1 MDVRF
6 GTRSLQHACNER
18 VAMIKRWGV
27 GPAAAV
33 GQHLHELEAVDSL
46 ADLALFPHVRV
57 WTDGVDGRAWV
68 DGVEGVRVGLQWDA
82 REAHARDDEPPWSE
96 VTEVVVA
103 SIVIGHWKEGHGES
117 NA

>member
-6 GTRSLQHACNER
+6 AAPDLQGACNEQA
-18 VAMIKRWGV
+18 AMVKRWGE

-57 WTDGVDGRAWV
+57 WTDGLDGRAWV
-68 DGVEGVRVGLQWDA
+68 DGVEGVRMGLLWDA
-82 REAHARDDEPPWSE
+82 REASSKDDEPPWSE
-96 VTEVVVA
+96 VTAVVVD
-103 SIVIGHWKEGHGES
+103 SIVIGD
-117 NA
+117 